1 MPMGR
6 APGPGAGRPE
16 RRPDWLKVR
25 VRHGENFSELRD
37 VMRDRGLHTVC
48 EEANCPNIYECWEAR
63 EATFLL
69 CGNLC
74 TRRCGFCD
82 VMTARPDP
90 LDPEEPA
97 KIAEAVRLMGLKFA
111 VITGVARD
119 DLDDAGSAHWAATV
133 RAVRSALP
141 ECGIEVLIPDFKG
154 RAESRR
160 ESLARVID
168 ARPDVLAHNLETVA
182 RLHPR
187 IRPGFGYAA
196 SLELLGWAKELRAD
210 QVTKSN
216 IIVGMGEHED
226 EVYDA
231 MRDLRSAGCDVL
243 TIGQYLQ
250 PSVSWHLPVDR
261 WVHPD
266 EFARYKRFGEEEL
279 SFAWVES
286 GPLVRSSYHAGEQYR
301 SAAERLSA
309 VSI

>member
-1 MPMGR
+1 
-6 APGPGAGRPE
+6 
-16 RRPDWLKVR
+16 
-25 VRHGENFSELRD
+25 
-37 VMRDRGLHTVC
+37 
-48 EEANCPNIYECWEAR
+48 
-63 EATFLL
+63 
-69 CGNLC
+69 
-74 TRRCGFCD
+74 
-82 VMTARPDP
+82 
-90 LDPEEPA
+90 
-97 KIAEAVRLMGLKFA
+97 MGLKFA

-154 RAESRR
+154 RAESPR

-216 IIVGMGEHED
+216 IIVGMGERED
-226 EVYDA
+226 EVHDT